1 MLLKTK
7 RGKKKKKKRN
17 LKLMIAF
24 MRILRGRF
32 RCVGSLRSENRD
44 YLKRIHGVLKRR
56 WL

>member
-44 YLKRIHGVLKRR
+44 YPKRIHGVLKRR